1 MEMTLTGRGQFTF
14 NKGFMEHLGVKP
26 GEKVKVTKMP
36 DGKLEIVATGKNN
49 KLTVDELVAKCRER
63 HKDNKIKL
71 TIDEINSAIE
81 QSYAEAGMA
90 GLR

>member
-26 GEKVKVTKMP
+26 GERVDVRKMP
-36 DGKLEIVATGKNN
+36 DGKLEIVAAN
-49 KLTVDELVAKCRER
+49 KKETLTVDDLVAKARKR
-63 HKDNKIKL
+63 HKDNKIRL
-71 TIDEINSAIE
+71 TIEELDDCIV
-81 QSYAEAGMA
+81 QSYANAGME

>member
-26 GEKVKVTKMP
+26 GDKVEVRKMP
-36 DGKLEIVATGKNN
+36 DGKLEIVAARKNE
-49 KLTVDELVAKCRER
+49 KLTLDELVAQCRSR

-71 TIDEINSAIE
+71 TLDEINAAIE
-81 QSYAEAGMA
+81 QSYADAGME
-90 GLR
+90 GLK